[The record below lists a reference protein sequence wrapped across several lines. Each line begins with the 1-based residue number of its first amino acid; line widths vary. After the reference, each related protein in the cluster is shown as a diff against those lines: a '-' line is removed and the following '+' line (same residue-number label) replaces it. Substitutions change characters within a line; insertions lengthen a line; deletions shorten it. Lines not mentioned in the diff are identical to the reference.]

1 MTNKNIPLARR
12 IYRIVLS
19 VSIIIAGILLILGC
33 INIFWNG
40 NGYSRNIVA
49 NVFSMIDIPIYWC
62 LSLIIGDVIWEFISP
77 ITKET
82 KNINK
87 KINAPKKEVTKSNK
101 LAIKITIISI
111 AVTALIIGLIF
122 GGYADVLTKAINIC
136 TECIGLG

>member
-111 AVTALIIGLIF
+111 AVTALFIGLIL